1 MTEVNSS
8 TRPRPA
14 AAPGDANYTDWA
26 RQFVEGLVEA
36 ERRWLELIAAQNELV
51 INAIQQGMEAFRSAP
66 TAGLGEWVRQ
76 GMENFLEV
84 QRSWSGSF
92 DQQRA
97 QLLNNQFQ
105 PGGEMA
111 NGLNMSAGQMAGLMT
126 QPLELLAD
134 ARRRWLEYAATQNA
148 QVVEGVKRALG
159 IREGTPAA
167 TYIDW
172 TQDAVNAYVD
182 FQKRWLDL
190 ITQFSLPVPGPTGP
204 VKRTPG
210 N

>member
-1 MTEVNSS
+1 MTEVNLNS
-8 TRPRPA
+8 RPVTSPVPGEA
-14 AAPGDANYTDWA
+14 AYSDWA
-26 RQFVEGLVEA
+26 RQFVEGLVET
-36 ERRWLELIAAQNELV
+36 ERRCLELVATQNELV
-51 INAIQQGMEAFRSAP
+51 INAIQQGLEAFRSAP
-66 TAGLGEWVRQ
+66 TAGLGEWARQ

-84 QRSWSGSF
+84 QRSLSGSF

-97 QLLNNQFQ
+97 QFLNSQFQ
-105 PGGEMA
+105 PGSEMA
-111 NGLNMSAGQMAGLMT
+111 AGLNMPAGQMAGLMT

-134 ARRRWLEYAATQNA
+134 ARRRWLDYAASQNA

-159 IREGTPAA
+159 VREGTPAA

-172 TQDAVNAYVD
+172 TQDAVNTYAD

-190 ITQFSLPVPGPTGP
+190 LTQFSFPAPGQAT
-204 VKRTPG
+204 RRMPG